1 MAKNRFDDLFEEA
14 DAAFT
19 GQYKVELNKLYGLSK
34 DEIDSIMPGTADL
47 QMYAVLIKVVEDAS
61 KKNLSQAQLI
71 KNIKDLGDLAI
82 KIAKKIPEFAALL
95 S

>member
-1 MAKNRFDDLFEEA
+1 MAKNRFDDLFDEA
-14 DAAFT
+14 AAAFS
-19 GQYKVELNKLYGLSK
+19 GQYKDELNNLYGLSK

-71 KNIKDLGDLAI
+71 KNIKDLGDLAV
-82 KIAKKIPEFAALL
+82 KIAKKIPDFAKLL
-95 S
+95 

>member
-1 MAKNRFDDLFEEA
+1 MAKNRFDDLFAEA
-14 DAAFT
+14 ETAFN
-19 GQYKVELNKLYGLSK
+19 GQYKDELNSLYGLSK

-71 KNIKDLGDLAI
+71 KNIKDLGDLAV
-82 KIAKKIPEFAALL
+82 KIAKKIPDFAKLL
-95 S
+95 

>member
-1 MAKNRFDDLFEEA
+1 MAKNRFDDLFAEA
-14 DAAFT
+14 EAAFN
-19 GQYKVELNKLYGLSK
+19 GQYKDELNRLYGLSK

-71 KNIKDLGDLAI
+71 KNIKDLGDLAV
-82 KIAKKIPEFAALL
+82 KIAKKIPDFAKLL
-95 S
+95 

>member
-1 MAKNRFDDLFEEA
+1 MAKNRFDDLFAEA
-14 DAAFT
+14 EAAFN
-19 GQYKVELNKLYGLSK
+19 GQYKDELNSLYGLSK

-71 KNIKDLGDLAI
+71 KNIKDLGDLAV
-82 KIAKKIPEFAALL
+82 KIAKKIPDFAKLL
-95 S
+95 

>member
-14 DAAFT
+14 NAAFN
-19 GQYKVELNKLYGLSK
+19 GQYKEVLNKLYGLSK
-34 DEIDSIMPGTADL
+34 DEINSVMPGTADL

-71 KNIKDLGDLAI
+71 KNIKDLGDLAV
-82 KIAKKIPEFAALL
+82 KLAKKIPEFTALL
-95 S
+95 